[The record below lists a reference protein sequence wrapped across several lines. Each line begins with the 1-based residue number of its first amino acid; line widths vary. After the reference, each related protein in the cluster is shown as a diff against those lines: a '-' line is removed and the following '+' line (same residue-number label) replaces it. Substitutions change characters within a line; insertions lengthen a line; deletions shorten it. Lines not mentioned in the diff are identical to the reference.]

1 MEPCELSPSGVFDLY
16 SCRSSKLLQKC
27 NVVLNYA
34 ETFYKSNVNCT
45 FFLYKNKFQKR
56 RVWTCG
62 VLKGGGGCMCCWGGG
77 VGDFHRSVSGAGD
90 VTWRGREGG
99 VVFWTDSEV
108 EGHFTH
114 DALCVK
120 ANIWLT
126 HVATKPNPTVEGV
139 SSEPGPSCFPPRPQW
154 CQNGVNTSQWR
165 THARPQGAHSCV
177 KEKEK
182 NTRFIFFHLSRRTGT
197 FYFLACNVK

>member
-62 VLKGGGGCMCCWGGG
+62 VLKGGGGVHVLLRGWGGWLSQ
-77 VGDFHRSVSGAGD
+77 VCQWWWWRHL
-90 VTWRGREGG
+90 TWEGG
-99 VVFWTDSEV
+99 IVFWTHSEV

-126 HVATKPNPTVEGV
+126 HVTP
-139 SSEPGPSCFPPRPQW
+139 PSRMPQQRESHQNRAPRVFPRVR
-154 CQNGVNTSQWR
+154 NGVKTVS
-165 THARPQGAHSCV
+165 THPRGAH
-177 KEKEK
+177 
-182 NTRFIFFHLSRRTGT
+182 THTHDPRARIF
-197 FYFLACNVK
+197 A